1 MIKKILIGLLAVF
14 IIIQFFQPEKN
25 NSDVQTNHMSGKY
38 VISGE
43 VQTILKN
50 ACNDCHSNKTEYPWY
65 ASIQPVGWWL
75 ADHVDEG
82 KSHLNFS
89 EFTSRKIAYQ
99 NHKFEE
105 MIEEV
110 DEGKMP
116 LPSYTNFGLHP
127 EANLTAEQRQVLVDW
142 AKEQMAML
150 KATYPADSLVL
161 RRPAPAP
168 AN

>member
-1 MIKKILIGLLAVF
+1 MIKKITIGLLAVI

-25 NSDVQTNHMSGKY
+25 TSDDQTNHISGKY
-38 VISGE
+38 EISGE
-43 VQTILKN
+43 VSTILKN

-75 ADHVDEG
+75 ADHVNEG
-82 KSHLNFS
+82 KGHLNFS

-99 NHKFEE
+99 NHKLEE
-105 MIEEV
+105 IIEEV
-110 DEGKMP
+110 DEDKMP

-127 EANLTAEQRQVLVDW
+127 EANLTAEQKKVLTDW
-142 AKEQMAML
+142 ARNQMELL
-150 KATYPADSLVL
+150 KANYPADSLIL
-161 RRPAPAP
+161 RRPAPA